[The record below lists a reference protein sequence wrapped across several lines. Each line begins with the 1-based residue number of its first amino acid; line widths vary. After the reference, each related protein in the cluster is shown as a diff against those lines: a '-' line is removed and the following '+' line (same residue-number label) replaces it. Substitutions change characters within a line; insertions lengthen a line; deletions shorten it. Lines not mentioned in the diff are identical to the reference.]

1 MVRKRSAAFQAV
13 PDVQGASV
21 RPPGRR
27 VLGQQQ
33 RGNLFEDFSPVLG
46 CAGAPSSVSMRL
58 WSAALVALLASPA
71 LAFDFDDEVAPA
83 QAKPAAQAKEISS
96 KSIPLLHR
104 IGEDSSFVE
113 RSQLWYREAAT
124 DGGVRVRIAQGKLA
138 GGEMAAFEK
147 LLTTGGYYTLRLP
160 SNFSDPESPPVFASV
175 SVCALMASRFE
186 EHLQFTL
193 SAVGTL
199 TALTYT
205 TPKVP
210 AECPSPTPPTIAVN
224 EFVFNPAVT
233 IAYPPEGPRPIG
245 KVHEA
250 AFLPAQAAKAM
261 QEAAKRSGA
270 GGKGGEGGEE
280 EPKSFFAKYWM
291 YILPVM
297 LALVMGG
304 GDKGEGEGEG
314 KEGEGKEGGGGGAP
328 AAKPAA
334 GGGGGGGGGGKSKSK
349 K

>member
-1 MVRKRSAAFQAV
+1 M
-13 PDVQGASV
+13 
-21 RPPGRR
+21 RP
-27 VLGQQQ
+27 
-33 RGNLFEDFSPVLG
+33 
-46 CAGAPSSVSMRL
+46 
-58 WSAALVALLASPA
+58 WSATLVALLASPA
-71 LAFDFDDEVAPA
+71 LAFDFDDEAAPA
-83 QAKPAAQAKEISS
+83 QAKPAAQGKETSS

-104 IGEDSSFVE
+104 IGEDGSFVE

-138 GGEMAAFEK
+138 GAELAAFAR

-160 SNFSDPESPPVFASV
+160 SNFSDAESPPVFASV
-175 SVCALMASRFE
+175 SACALMASRFE
-186 EHLQFTL
+186 EHLQLTL
-193 SAVGTL
+193 SAAGTL

-210 AECPSPTPPTIAVN
+210 AECPSPNPPKIAVD
-224 EFVFNPAVT
+224 EFVFNPSVT

-245 KVHEA
+245 KLSEA
-250 AFLPAQAAKAM
+250 AFLPAQAAKAI

-270 GGKGGEGGEE
+270 GGTGGEGGEE
-280 EPKSFFAKYWM
+280 KSKSFFANYWM

-304 GDKGEGEGEG
+304 DNKGDGDGEG
-314 KEGEGKEGGGGGAP
+314 KEGEGKERGGGGAP

-334 GGGGGGGGGGKSKSK
+334 GGSGGGGGGKSKSK